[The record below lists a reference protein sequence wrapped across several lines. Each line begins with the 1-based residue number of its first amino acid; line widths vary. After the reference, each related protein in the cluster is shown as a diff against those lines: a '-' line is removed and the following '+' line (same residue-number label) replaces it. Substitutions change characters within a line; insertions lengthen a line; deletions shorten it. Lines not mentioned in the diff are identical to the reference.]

1 MELKEALREIK
12 SSETIIKEELKR
24 IGAYPHKRLK
34 GKYNCPACGSR
45 DNLGIHLKG
54 EEWKANCFSAG
65 CTLSGDK
72 NVIDIVMAYNK
83 DSFYNTVKDIAS
95 RNNIFI
101 DNSKMTDDQKLES
114 KKRAIKKDNENKRN
128 EKINNDLKSLYEKG
142 NLSKSEIEEAFHLE
156 N

>member
-1 MELKEALREIK
+1 MEFKEALKEIK
-12 SSETIIKEELKR
+12 SSENIIKEELKG

-45 DNLGIHLKG
+45 DNLGLHLKG

-65 CTLSGDK
+65 CSLSGDK
-72 NVIDIVMAYNK
+72 NVIDIVMKYNNLSE
-83 DSFYNTVKDIAS
+83 DSFYSTVKDIAS

-142 NLSKSEIEEAFHLE
+142 NLSKSEIE
-156 N
+156 